1 MMNDLPKQWFTAGSN
16 PLVWGSGGT
25 YKAVPYEALPP
36 LPARGD
42 DDFAWLAAAPEVAGG
57 ISTRDDVDDDDVDPD
72 EEEGSFAVRLKPLL
86 AEANALGL
94 VVPEAFVR
102 FMSDPKL
109 TARVPSC
116 TACYLDLPDRLLPL
130 PEGQPGRLDFIQR
143 FWLENTLWY
152 AMNNGRKLTPEER
165 AYADAAKKVSLPNE

>member
-130 PEGQPGRLDFIQR
+130 PEGQPGRLLR
-143 FWLENTLWY
+143 
-152 AMNNGRKLTPEER
+152 R
-165 AYADAAKKVSLPNE
+165 ASSTSSNAFGWRTRCGTR